1 MCDDRE
7 KLIAYLYDEAS
18 ASERRLVDAHLVE
31 CGDCREELRGLRSV
45 RQDLLSW
52 DVPEHGSVW
61 KPFVTPSAPV
71 WWKQVPA
78 WGLAA
83 AATLVFGIGL
93 AGGFA
98 ARALSAAPLVAQAQ
112 PAAAPTP
119 AAQNIAATPE
129 QVRALEARLAS
140 LERTSADASNLRAAG
155 LTRVSNIGNSDGD
168 EALLRRVK
176 AMLDESEG
184 RVTQRTSKRI
194 LSMISEIDSQ
204 RKRDM
209 ASVTQQ
215 ISDAQAQIYGNV
227 SRVANRPAIEKEKE
241 KEQ

>member
-18 ASERRLVDAHLVE
+18 ASERRLVDAHLVT
-31 CGDCREELRGLRSV
+31 CADCRGELRDLRSV

-61 KPFVTPSAPV
+61 KPFVTTQAV

-83 AATLVFGIGL
+83 AATLMFGIGL

-98 ARALSAAPLVAQAQ
+98 ARALTTAPVIQAQAQ
-112 PAAAPTP
+112 PVASPNPLPQTV
-119 AAQNIAATPE
+119 AATPE

-140 LERTSADASNLRAAG
+140 LERTSTSAMTPARGRATNVANVTGADH
-155 LTRVSNIGNSDGD
+155 SD
-168 EALLRRVK
+168 EELMRRFEQLLK
-176 AMLDESEG
+176 DSEG
-184 RVTQRTSKRI
+184 RITKKTSQGILTMMRNINDQRT
-194 LSMISEIDSQ
+194 
-204 RKRDM
+204 RDM
-209 ASVTQQ
+209 ATVSQQ
-215 ISDAQAQIYGNV
+215 ISDAQAAIYGNV
-227 SRVANRPAIEKEKE
+227 SKVANRTAAEKE